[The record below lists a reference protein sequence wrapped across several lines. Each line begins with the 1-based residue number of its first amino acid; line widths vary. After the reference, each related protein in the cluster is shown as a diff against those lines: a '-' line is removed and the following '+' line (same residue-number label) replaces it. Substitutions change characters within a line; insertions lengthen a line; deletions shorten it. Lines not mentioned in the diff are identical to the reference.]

1 VQRING
7 TSPISNYLYPDVFRE
22 DILRMVPCDGHVI
35 GSVGC
40 GFGNL
45 EGVLVTAGRE
55 VHGVDISEEAIKVA
69 RTRLTTA
76 RVVSP
81 EERMPFPK
89 GSLDGL
95 ILADVIEHMPMA
107 WEYLESFAQMLKPGG
122 WVLISVP
129 NMRNIEVLMRL
140 VFHGDWPEH
149 PMGIFDRTHIQ
160 FMTHRRLKRWAAQ
173 AGLSLDHW
181 VAYYHYLFL
190 RRNIYRVVD
199 RLTFGIF
206 KSFLTFMIQGV
217 FRLPHVPP
225 TR

>member
-1 VQRING
+1 VQSING
-7 TSPISNYLYPDVFRE
+7 TSAISSYEYPDALRE
-22 DILRMVPCDGHVI
+22 DILRMVPSDGHVI

-45 EGVLVTAGRE
+45 EGVLVAAGRE
-55 VHGVDISEEAIKVA
+55 
-69 RTRLTTA
+69 
-76 RVVSP
+76 
-81 EERMPFPK
+81 
-89 GSLDGL
+89 
-95 ILADVIEHMPMA
+95 
-107 WEYLESFAQMLKPGG
+107 LKPGG

-140 VFHGDWPEH
+140 VFNGDWPEH

-173 AGLSLDHW
+173 AGLGLDHW

-206 KSFLTFMIQGV
+206 KSFLKFLIQGV
-217 FRLPHVPP
+217 FRLPHVPLQP
-225 TR
+225 GDEI